1 MRESAWVGAGFVLQ
15 YSAQAARAVFLTR
28 ILTPHALGIYFVLR
42 AIAVAGSMATQLG
55 LGTVGLRRVAA
66 AGADH
71 AGIRAALRGVF
82 ILTAQTSVVGTLL
95 AILAGWATGLAL
107 VDAALVGL
115 MLAALTWTATL
126 ADLGRGLGRTAAVSG
141 IERVFGSVADL
152 AALLALYL
160 TAGRS
165 TLTDV
170 LAVTTGAN
178 VVTSILLA
186 GLVGRAAPGWV
197 PGEKDSVVP
206 ARELL
211 DESLPIAG
219 NTLLW
224 KALAELDLWL
234 VALLGTPAAA
244 AVYGIALRLAVPL
257 DLPKSVIAYQLSPRI
272 AHVHALGQ
280 TEALERMLKR
290 WARRATV
297 TTGAAYLAVIGIGTQ
312 GLDWLF
318 GPDYAAALPLFVVLG
333 IGRILSAAAGLPGV
347 TLLMTGHSRVIVR
360 ISMVSTVTTAT
371 VALLLI
377 PRLGAMGAAVAA
389 STGYTIQCALMTRAV
404 RQFAGVSVHAG
415 PRVG

>member
-1 MRESAWVGAGFVLQ
+1 MRESAWVGGGFVLQ
-15 YSAQAARAVFLTR
+15 YSAQAGRAVFLTR

-42 AIAVAGSMATQLG
+42 GIAVAGSVATQLG
-55 LGTVGLRRVAA
+55 LGQVGLRRVAA
-66 AGADH
+66 AGGDH
-71 AGIRAALRGVF
+71 AEVHAALRGVLM
-82 ILTAQTSVVGTLL
+82 LTARTTVVGIPLVVLL
-95 AILAGWATGLAL
+95 GWAFGLAL

-115 MLAALTWTATL
+115 MMAALAWTATL

-141 IERVFGSVADL
+141 IERVFGSIADL
-152 AALLALYL
+152 VVLLALYV
-160 TAGRS
+160 TAGRC
-165 TLTDV
+165 TLTEV
-170 LAVTTGAN
+170 LAVTTGVN
-178 VVTSILLA
+178 VVTLILLA
-186 GLVGRAAPGWV
+186 RLVGRAAPAQA
-197 PGEKDSVVP
+197 PGHAVAVVP

-272 AHVHALGQ
+272 AHAHALGE
-280 TEALERMLKR
+280 TGTLERMLKG
-290 WARRATV
+290 WARRTTMATV
-297 TTGAAYLAVIGIGTQ
+297 AAYLAVIAVGAP

-318 GPDYAAALPLFVVLG
+318 GPEYAAALPLFVVLG
-333 IGRILSAAAGLPGV
+333 IGRIVSAAAGLPGV

-360 ISMVSTVTTAT
+360 ISMLSTTTTAAA
-371 VALLLI
+371 ALLLI

-389 STGYTIQCALMTRAV
+389 STGFTIQCALMIRAV
-404 RQFAGVSVHAG
+404 RQYAGVSVHAG
-415 PRVG
+415 PRLG